1 MIKLFPN
8 TQVICGDAIDTSAL
22 KEEGIKNA
30 DACISL
36 TGDDRTNLA
45 VSLFAHSEGVMQ
57 VLTKINESGY
67 EELLKNTDIG
77 MCVSPSSVIV
87 EKFLSVIRNQSS
99 SDRSWIKRLY
109 RIADDKAE
117 AIAFKVSERFG
128 KVNIPFASPEFKLR
142 KGILIAA
149 IIRDE
154 EIIIPDGNSSMQVGD
169 TVVVVT
175 SADKILKEIDDIF

>member
-1 MIKLFPN
+1 MAKGLEAAGYSIKIYEKERERCIELIKLFPN
-8 TQVICGDAIDTSAL
+8 AQVICGDAIDTSAL

-87 EKFLSVIRNQSS
+87 EKFLSVIRNQ
-99 SDRSWIKRLY
+99 
-109 RIADDKAE
+109 
-117 AIAFKVSERFG
+117 
-128 KVNIPFASPEFKLR
+128 
-142 KGILIAA
+142 
-149 IIRDE
+149 
-154 EIIIPDGNSSMQVGD
+154 
-169 TVVVVT
+169 
-175 SADKILKEIDDIF
+175 